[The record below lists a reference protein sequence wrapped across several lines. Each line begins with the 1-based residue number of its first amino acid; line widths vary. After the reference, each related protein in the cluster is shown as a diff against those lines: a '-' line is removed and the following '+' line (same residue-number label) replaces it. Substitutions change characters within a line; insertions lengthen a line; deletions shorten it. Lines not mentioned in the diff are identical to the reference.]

1 MATET
6 EYPTTGLDN
15 KLQAA
20 QFSLFQLIRKIKAEY
35 PAGRIQLRPALHL
48 SILQGE
54 VYQAQQT
61 GDDWCIEVNL
71 PGLYGSSSPLPSYI
85 TELLIEQQQQE
96 NPLPRQLLDLFNQRL
111 YELKL
116 EVEGKGHPAIQQIEQ
131 GNNQWL
137 DLATRLLGLPT
148 ERLAVLPRKDWLFR
162 HFHLLTHPYPTAEG
176 LTQLVS
182 SWLKGIPVQVEQCV
196 LRQVEVD
203 SDSLTS
209 LGLINHC
216 LGKNTLLGN
225 KINDHNGKLRLKIG
239 PLSHAHFSELISDRK
254 TWRTLRA
261 LVNVYLRSPYECELD
276 FCLDAPKSFESI
288 TLGSKQWGHLGRNAW
303 LLNKENPNAAAK
315 LQALM
320 PLI

>member
-1 MATET
+1 MASET
-6 EYPTTGLDN
+6 EHPTVGLGN
-15 KLQAA
+15 EIQAA
-20 QFSLFQLIRKIKAEY
+20 HFSLFQLIRRIKAEH
-35 PAGRIQLRPALHL
+35 PTSRIQLRPALHR

-54 VYQAQQT
+54 VYQAKQE

-85 TELLIEQQQQE
+85 TDLLLTQEQQE
-96 NPLPRQLLDLFNQRL
+96 NRLPRQLLDLFNQRL

-116 EVEGKGHPAIQQIEQ
+116 EVEGKGHPAIQQIEE

-137 DLATRLLGLPT
+137 DLATRLLGIPT

-176 LTQLVS
+176 LSLLVS
-182 SWLKGIPVQVEQCV
+182 SWLKGIPVEVEECV
-196 LRQVEVD
+196 LRQVQVD
-203 SDSLTS
+203 SDSLTG
-209 LGLINHC
+209 LGMANHC
-216 LGKNTLLGN
+216 LGKSTLVGNT
-225 KINDHNGKLRLKIG
+225 ISDHNGKLRLKIG
-239 PLSHAHFSELISDRK
+239 PLTHEHFSELISDRK

-261 LVNVYLRSPYECELD
+261 LVSVYLRSPYECELD
-276 FCLDAPKSFESI
+276 FCLGAPKDFESI
-288 TLGSKQWGHLGRNAW
+288 TLGGSQWGHLGRNAW
-303 LLNKENPNAAAK
+303 LLNKENANATAK